1 MLNRMT
7 CQTTDNSWRGERI
20 KIGNNWCFKQSAFFR
35 FLRPWLW
42 AFGFRFS
49 TKFQSGIWKLSQ
61 RRIIYRPQFGF
72 YQQWFV
78 LKLIRDV
85 TKDVGTNSFSHGL
98 NYIRVISSI
107 YIWSS
112 WWIHMQRLGARG
124 VGRFEK
130 QYPTA
135 SQAKKLKYNAWPALT
150 KKNHVCMVHPKKIL
164 TNHLQSIP
172 TSSKSESFIYKLC
185 QLYSVKQGC
194 LKNWEVHWV
203 YRVF

>member
-7 CQTTDNSWRGERI
+7 CQTTDNSWRGESI

-98 NYIRVISSI
+98 NYIRVISHI

-150 KKNHVCMVHPKKIL
+150 KKKSCVHGASKKKFLQIIYSPSL
-164 TNHLQSIP
+164 RVANLSHLY
-172 TSSKSESFIYKLC
+172 TSYASFI
-185 QLYSVKQGC
+185 Q
-194 LKNWEVHWV
+194 
-203 YRVF
+203 